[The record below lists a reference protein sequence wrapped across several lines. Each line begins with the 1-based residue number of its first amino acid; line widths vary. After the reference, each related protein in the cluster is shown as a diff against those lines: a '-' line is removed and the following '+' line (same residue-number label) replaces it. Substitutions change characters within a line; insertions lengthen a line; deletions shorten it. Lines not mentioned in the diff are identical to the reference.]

1 MCFEEKPESFLKVV
15 FHDLARTNAPGRT
28 FSCADY
34 ENGRWR
40 AKDFAEY
47 LIEWLPE
54 FALKFSEY
62 ANFNGATGKRLL
74 RKAAYHVYTTIKK
87 NNRGEFGEILLH
99 ALIREHFDSKPVVS
113 KVFYKTSANDTVKGF
128 DAVHLVE
135 IDGDY
140 EIWLGE
146 AKFYSDYKRA
156 VSDVVAEIHQH
167 LDSGF
172 LRNEFMFVEGKI
184 DDVWELSANFKEL
197 VSDRVSLDEIK
208 KRICIP
214 ILITYNTDVYDRY
227 TEFSDTFKNDIKNE
241 CDVAFNL
248 LEQKCQGLNLKLH
261 IFLVP
266 LADKQ
271 ELVSFADK
279 KLKGLQE

>member
-1 MCFEEKPESFLKVV
+1 MSFEDKPESFLRVI
-15 FHDLARTNAPGRT
+15 FHKLASESVPGKT
-28 FSCADY
+28 LSCSDY
-34 ENGRWR
+34 ESGKWR
-40 AKDFAEY
+40 VKDFAEY

-74 RKAAYHVYTTIKK
+74 KKAANHVYTTIKK
-87 NNRGEFGEILLH
+87 ENRGEFGEILLH
-99 ALIREHFDSKPVVS
+99 ALIREFFDSKPAVS

-135 IDGDY
+135 IDDDY

-146 AKFYSDYKRA
+146 AKFYSDYKSA
-156 VSDVVAEIHQH
+156 ISDVVAEIHQH
-167 LDSGF
+167 LEAGF

-184 DDVWELSANFKEL
+184 DNAWELSPKFKEL
-197 VSDRVSLDEIK
+197 ISDRVSLDEIR

-214 ILITYNTDVYDRY
+214 ILITYNTDVYSKH
-227 TEFSDTFKNDIKNE
+227 TEFNESFEKDIANE
-241 CDVAFNL
+241 CNAAFRF
-248 LEQKCQGLNLKLH
+248 LEQKCQGLNIKLH
-261 IFLVP
+261 VFLVP

-271 ELVSFADK
+271 ELISFADK

>member
-1 MCFEEKPESFLKVV
+1 MSFEDKPESFLRVI
-15 FHDLARTNAPGRT
+15 FHKLASESVPGKT
-28 FSCADY
+28 LSCSDY
-34 ENGRWR
+34 ESGKWR
-40 AKDFAEY
+40 VKDFAEY

-74 RKAAYHVYTTIKK
+74 KKAANHVYTTIKK
-87 NNRGEFGEILLH
+87 ENRGEFGEILLH
-99 ALIREHFDSKPVVS
+99 ALIREFFDSKPAVS

-135 IDGDY
+135 IDDDY

-146 AKFYSDYKRA
+146 AKFYSDYKSA
-156 VSDVVAEIHQH
+156 ISDVVAEIHQH
-167 LDSGF
+167 LDAGF

-184 DDVWELSANFKEL
+184 DDAWELSPKFKEL
-197 VSDRVSLDEIK
+197 VSDRVSLDEIR

-214 ILITYNTDVYDRY
+214 ILITYNTDVYNRY
-227 TEFSDTFKNDIKNE
+227 TKINESFENDIVNE
-241 CDVAFNL
+241 CNTAFSI
-248 LEQKCQGLNLKLH
+248 LEQKCQGLSIKLH
-261 IFLVP
+261 VFFIP

-271 ELVSFADK
+271 ELVFYADE
-279 KLKGLQE
+279 KLKGLQV

>member
-1 MCFEEKPESFLKVV
+1 MSFEDKPESFLKVI
-15 FHDLARTNAPGRT
+15 FRDFASTSTPGKIL
-28 FSCADY
+28 SCSDY

-40 AKDFAEY
+40 AKDFAQY

-62 ANFNGATGKRLL
+62 ANFNGTTGIRLL
-74 RKAAYHVYTTIKK
+74 RKAAYHIYTTIKK
-87 NNRGEFGEILLH
+87 ENRGEFGEILLH
-99 ALIREHFDSKPVVS
+99 ALIREHFNSKPAVS

-135 IDGDY
+135 YEGDY

-146 AKFYSDYKRA
+146 AKFYSDYKSA
-156 VSDVVAEIHQH
+156 ISDVVAEIHQH
-167 LDSGF
+167 LEAGF

-184 DDVWELSANFKEL
+184 DDAWELSPKFKEL

-214 ILITYNTDVYDRY
+214 ILITYNTNAYNRY
-227 TEFSDTFKNDIKNE
+227 TEFNESFKNDIVNE
-241 CDVAFNL
+241 CNTAFSI
-248 LEQKCQGLNLKLH
+248 LEQKCQGLNIKLH
-261 IFLVP
+261 VFLVP

-271 ELVSFADK
+271 ELISYADE
-279 KLKGLQE
+279 KLKGLQV